1 MLRIETKLLMLFHL
15 QIDEQTEQMNQELEQ
30 YLRLFVDHRQ
40 KDWLEYLVSAKFIVN
55 NKVYLVTKVFL
66 FMVSYGRELRIETD
80 IRRKGKI
87 EKMMKFIE
95 RMKKI

>member
-30 YLRLFVDHRQ
+30 YLRLFVNHRQ
-40 KDWLEYLVSAKFIVN
+40 KDWLEYLVLAKFIVN

-66 FMVSYGRELRIETD
+66 FIVNYGRELRMETD

-87 EKMMKFIE
+87 EKIMKFIE
-95 RMKKI
+95 RMKKN